1 MNHREISVD
10 TSTSRESFL
19 PAHKAEQY
27 LDTERE
33 AIRVSWPTARVSNGP
48 QPSGQPA
55 GEPAEWPGYACEI
68 QSSGEKNMCSNWH
81 QLGRGWPGSSM
92 AHGCSVAPTL
102 VPAAP
107 LVVRKGAAPTAAV
120 RVTLSFP
127 ANLLFKAHYAYFF
140 FFLIFMVQVNYIFLL
155 GEVKSQMAQLEGGIG
170 IKLDLQSLLEVL
182 LWEVHL
188 LPTQCVF
195 LTLSVSS
202 PAGSPGTLGKEL
214 GVGTITTGDSESPNM
229 CLVLIILLSVTDPK
243 YKILRVRIPFATLI
257 SKHVLL

>member
-10 TSTSRESFL
+10 TSTSREREF
-19 PAHKAEQY
+19 PACPQSRAVSQT

-33 AIRVSWPTARVSNGP
+33 AIRVSWLTARVSKGP

-55 GEPAEWPGYACEI
+55 GEPVEWPGYACEI

-81 QLGRGWPGSSM
+81 QLGRGWPGMSM
-92 AHGCSVAPTL
+92 AHGCSDASTL

-107 LVVRKGAAPTAAV
+107 LVVREGAAPTATV

-140 FFLIFMVQVNYIFLL
+140 FFLIFMPKLVQVNYIFLL
-155 GEVKSQMAQLEGGIG
+155 GEVKSQMARLEGGIG
-170 IKLDLQSLLEVL
+170 IKSDLRLLLEVL
-182 LWEVHL
+182 LWKVHL

-202 PAGSPGTLGKEL
+202 PAGSPGTL
-214 GVGTITTGDSESPNM
+214 
-229 CLVLIILLSVTDPK
+229 
-243 YKILRVRIPFATLI
+243 
-257 SKHVLL
+257 